1 MGGWFTQINQIDRI
15 ICAYLRN
22 LREIISVTCCERPL
36 AEIADAAE
44 VDDWLTQINQ
54 IDRII
59 CAYLRNLR
67 EIIFV
72 TCCERSLAESAEIAE
87 AGTSGQ
93 DANYLICCI
102 CHRSRACGAR

>member
-1 MGGWFTQINQIDRI
+1 MPLAEIAEPAEVDDWLTQIKQIDRI

-67 EIIFV
+67 EDSPGSVGVIHV
-72 TCCERSLAESAEIAE
+72 LYGRHCWGRSWSVGYASLTH
-87 AGTSGQ
+87 G
-93 DANYLICCI
+93 
-102 CHRSRACGAR
+102 